1 MQISKLTGGISLG
14 QSIKRLAQIASPG
27 SRGGRGYWKSVRHV
41 DGTASIQ
48 WVYGTPSTQR
58 RGNPAPQQGGLL
70 QEGSELEEDPT
81 YTGNE
86 EEHLHYGIPAIHDQA
101 NQVTAGGFDSESD
114 PVPSSDIDGMLKGN
128 IDWIN
133 NHATTSVDHA
143 GMSDIIRREQ
153 QPEAVYSPLEKNAP
167 STTVRAFLETKTET
181 GSNGEQITTPV
192 VRMPYTLQLLAVS
205 MMVDEARS
213 KLKAPIQTS
222 KISDDTVG
230 RVGHAGEELGRHSE
244 RDTGESG
251 AYIDGDDT
259 QYDPTEQDE
268 HDEND
273 NLEQAILDYEDLT
286 GPDANSERD
295 RDDTARSND
304 LSVDRSAWDGTAEDQ
319 EDLETRQRLDPLAGE
334 TRAKDSSD
342 ISRAGHV
349 LNENDPNS
357 PIAEIISELKK
368 NHLELNRIE
377 GDNPDKPTIET
388 AQKFSGIKEN
398 ALSLDDFIALL
409 QPHKSIFA
417 DSSSDDQYK
426 EWIRE
431 HIQRAHLTAI
441 SADMGGWQ
449 IIPAS
454 SVDIPDSLVTM
465 TPGFGPPR
473 SGEPNR
479 YQRGGS
485 PLVYFLRG
493 DKDLLHSTKITAP
506 YGDSIPGFTKADV
519 ENLDEMINSPNSNFS
534 ALSRKANERLPGFK
548 SKQQLITRL
557 ASTLDILG
565 LDWNNDKWKQL
576 WNSGGLLEG
585 KQDRRSLTFH
595 TPIESRHLQSIE
607 DLFIYDINPRIE
619 EKKEQTRE
627 ILKQLSDN
635 GHVLCI
641 TTPERDSSSME
652 FPGYDPNEI
661 AMEEKDSFSSPV
673 IVIPS
678 KEKFM
683 LFGGKPEDYSNGT
696 KNISE
701 AQIHQMIIRR
711 EVNSISPED
720 ARKEIG
726 LENKIEEMLLDPK
739 RAKDLEGFLSLTHDL
754 PIMIRHTT
762 GAASSLDMAIGIQS
776 IYRNSSEEEK
786 KMMKSDLASACF
798 KWCNDNNTDIVTP
811 DDRHY
816 PYMLRGIGNDAPQ
829 ILFMRHG
836 GNRDLLDRLGLSPEN
851 ENSPRLV
858 ATVGTRN
865 VGTQEKG
872 KWKGDKTFASSLV
885 GRGREFATR
894 IASGLSQRGW
904 TIVSGL
910 ADGIDSISHSA
921 AINSPQVAILGGGV
935 DGLHISGATKKTRR
949 SFLMDEILKNGGVLV
964 SERLPGHMMGKNAGA
979 DLTKRNRLQTGMSAG
994 TIVVESPAT
1003 AENGNDTGTMRTVD
1017 SAVHQGRFLATVDPS
1032 AWQSGIASARTR
1044 VNNLVSGNQKI
1055 IREIGAYAIKGHDD
1069 ISIDTLSNLLLQSHQ
1084 QVADKVSDGLQIAAN
1099 GYDGSGRQHL
1109 VDYPSENTQLGSWDQ
1124 NNFVSRIRYGD
1135 PSLVVSP
1142 FPVEIF
1148 KRAYDYSDPTEQ
1160 MTENERT
1167 LRNILGS
1174 PSWESIS
1181 ERTGNPF
1188 SAKENNERSTYFRKQ
1203 NLGKFIQQAL
1213 AENIAVMPMHISSS
1227 SMDAIIRANA
1237 DHKKIFYSEDPRP
1250 DTREKENSF
1259 SWLIKNRKA
1268 PKRAEYLA
1276 AGLTGSRQ
1284 SFWHGFGNYWDWAPV
1299 MDDQTGNMITR
1310 TQDHVWNN
1318 LHPYSLESIVHYED
1332 ENGTV
1337 HTGAGFSNFSQ
1348 NFTTPEREKQKTTDK
1363 SFANGNAEGI
1373 YVKKRMQFDP
1383 SISIKTFSIGTRSSP
1398 IRIEVKK
1405 QLRNLGAQGKT
1416 SFPCVF
1422 SEITMYNKS
1431 TNGKY
1436 SIVARHNTVI
1446 ALSNDRRLK
1455 TDSLKTHRDVDR
1467 WNHDYA
1473 ALMLAEYAT
1482 RSQRFVSE
1490 AKKQARLRP
1499 DGTIRSSEVVPPRDA
1514 SDLSPHEWW
1523 GMSEATGP
1531 QIPPNTG
1538 PLGDAQGTGFYATPA
1553 RQSGPAGNADYAVV
1567 TDQFIA
1573 HNSSRQDE
1581 NQGSRTTNTV
1591 FLDKNL
1597 DLQQQRTILGTPAHS
1612 IYLGM
1617 KDSFQYPNSTQ
1628 VVSPTPRPVID
1639 LQKIPQRNL
1648 LGITSGQPSN
1658 DWYGKNTGR
1667 AERTQQI
1674 KDMIFGQAQNTEL
1687 TTQWLKNL
1695 SARNV
1700 HMFFVPYS
1708 PFSWRNLPKSLSAA
1722 NDSSISLVAPS
1733 ITVAPSSSKSI
1744 NEILVPIS
1752 SQGQS
1757 ISQGSM
1763 SIPIANWREQINNPL
1778 SSGSVQV
1785 NEEIGYGTKTGER
1798 TTVQRTMPGLFLVF
1812 GTTTTGN
1819 SQKDIEHMYIC
1830 LGNAANCAFTQNIGP
1845 SNDADQAR
1853 LLSDSSMI
1861 AESMQSL
1868 NTSNHEL
1875 YNQLTD
1881 SQIAS
1886 SSSSQDPSVTQRQRR
1901 AILFAKMYMRSFAK
1915 KIGLPLPFQE
1925 VETVSQQASQ
1935 QFIEHLQTLQTTID
1949 GFVNSHCE
1957 QNFSGPIYPSFAQRT
1972 AGSAMSAADD
1982 SPQTRKNNNSME
1994 YDPIAASRAKMI
2006 AAFNNTPVEYQI
2018 DEGRSHEIKSGDK
2031 QLLDSQ
2037 SIDAA
2042 LGGGRPLYTWIDEV
2056 AKSVKRAGGLL
2067 KSAVI
2072 FSEMI
2077 KEPSLKKVLMQ
2088 LKLAKPNNFS
2098 YPVIAPV
2105 TIGQYGSTIDNAG
2118 IENHAFA
2125 VALFSRY
2132 MEEKENYPK
2141 WMANKQYS
2149 EKRTELAPILNKA
2162 PANRT
2167 DQEKRTLLDNIKAI
2181 SYDAYLYDQ
2190 RKKRD
2195 AGEEIGDFSS
2205 YSDGFIIDSTVTNA
2219 LKDQRIINASIPA
2232 EHLNSPSARVFSVY
2246 NSAVSKDP
2254 TNLNFSNWL
2263 ESLKGTI
2270 DSGSAKRTQ
2279 IVSKSTDKP
2288 DTEKYLNGIVAK
2300 ITGLQAFLAS

>member
-81 YTGNE
+81 YTGDE

-153 QPEAVYSPLEKNAP
+153 QPETVYSPLEKNAP

-230 RVGHAGEELGRHSE
+230 RVGHAGEEIGRHSE
-244 RDTGESG
+244 RHSGESG
-251 AYIDGDDT
+251 AYIEGDDT
-259 QYDPTEQDE
+259 QYDPTEEDE
-268 HDEND
+268 HNEND
-273 NLEQAILDYEDLT
+273 TLEQAILDLAELNE
-286 GPDANSERD
+286 PDVNSERD

-304 LSVDRSAWDGTAEDQ
+304 LSVDRSGWDGTAENQ
-319 EDLETRQRLDPLAGE
+319 EDWETRQRLDPLAGE

-349 LNENDPNS
+349 LNENDPDS
-357 PIAEIISELKK
+357 PIAQIISELKK
-368 NHLELNRIE
+368 NHVELNRIE
-377 GDNPDKPTIET
+377 GEPTIET

-398 ALSLDDFIALL
+398 ALSIDDFVALL
-409 QPHKSIFA
+409 QPHKRVFA
-417 DSSSDDQYK
+417 DSASDVEYK
-426 EWIRE
+426 EWIKE
-431 HIQRAHLTAI
+431 HVQRAHLTAI

-454 SVDIPDSLVTM
+454 SVDIPDSLATM

-519 ENLDEMINSPNSNFS
+519 ENLDEMINSPNSNFF
-534 ALSRKANERLPGFK
+534 ALSRKANERLPEFK
-548 SKQQLITRL
+548 SKQQLITRF

-565 LDWNNDKWKQL
+565 LDWNNQKWKQL

-585 KQDRRSLTFH
+585 KQDSRSLNFH
-595 TPIESRHLQSIE
+595 TTIEPVSGHLQSIE
-607 DLFIYDINPRIE
+607 SLFTYNINPKIE
-619 EKKEQTRE
+619 EKKDQTRE
-627 ILKQLSDN
+627 ILKKLSDN
-635 GHVLCI
+635 GHILCI

-661 AMEEKDSFSSPV
+661 AMEEKDSFSNPV
-673 IVIPS
+673 IIIPS

-701 AQIHQMIIRR
+701 EQIQSMIQLG
-711 EVNSISPED
+711 EVTSTSPEG

-726 LENKIEEMLLDPK
+726 VGNKIEEMLLDPK
-739 RAKDLEGFLSLTHDL
+739 RIPDLEGFLRLTHDL
-754 PIMIRHTT
+754 SQNVNAVEMQLNYLNNSKT
-762 GAASSLDMAIGIQS
+762 G
-776 IYRNSSEEEK
+776 
-786 KMMKSDLASACF
+786 KMKMKSDLVAKCF
-798 KWCNDNNTDIVTP
+798 KWCYENNTDIVTP
-811 DDRHY
+811 DDKHY

-836 GNRDLLDRLGLSPEN
+836 GNRNLLDRLGLSPED

-865 VGTQEKG
+865 VGTEEKG

-885 GRGREFATR
+885 GRGHEFAR
-894 IASGLSQRGW
+894 GIASGLAQRGW

-935 DGLHISGATKKTRR
+935 DGLHISDGTKKTRR
-949 SFLMDEILKNGGVLV
+949 SILMDAILENGGVLV
-964 SERLPGHMMGKNAGA
+964 SERLPGHMMAKSAGA

-1003 AENGNDTGTMRTVD
+1003 AANGNDTGTMRTVD
-1017 SAVHQGRFLATVDPS
+1017 SAVHQGRFLATVDPN
-1032 AWQSGIASARTR
+1032 AWQSGISSVRR
-1044 VNNLVSGNQKI
+1044 KVNNLVSGNQKI
-1055 IREIGAYAIKGHDD
+1055 IREMSAYAIKGHDNA
-1069 ISIDTLSNLLLQSHQ
+1069 SIDTLSNLLFQSHQ
-1084 QVADKVSDGLQIAAN
+1084 QVANKVSKGLKDAAN
-1099 GYDGSGRQHL
+1099 NGSGRQHL

-1124 NNFVSRIRYGD
+1124 NNFVSTVQYGD

-1160 MTENERT
+1160 MTENERI

-1203 NLGKFIQQAL
+1203 NLGKFIQQSL

-1268 PKRAEYLA
+1268 PMRASYLA
-1276 AGLTGSRQ
+1276 GGLTGSRQ
-1284 SFWHGFGNYWDWAPV
+1284 SFWHGFGNYWDWAPSTDEV
-1299 MDDQTGNMITR
+1299 TGNTTTR
-1310 TQDHVWNN
+1310 TQDHDWNN
-1318 LHPYSLESIVHYED
+1318 LHPYSLETED
-1332 ENGTV
+1332 ENGLK
-1337 HTGAGFSNFSQ
+1337 HTGVGFSNFSQ
-1348 NFTTPEREKQKTTDK
+1348 NVTTPKREAQKSTDR
-1363 SFANGNAEGI
+1363 SFANGDAQAI
-1373 YVKKRMQFDP
+1373 YVRKRMQFDP

-1405 QLRNLGAQGKT
+1405 QLRNLGAQGKP

-1431 TNGKY
+1431 TNQKY

-1446 ALSNDRRLK
+1446 ALSNDRSLK
-1455 TDSLKTHRDVDR
+1455 RDSFKTHRDVDR

-1531 QIPPNTG
+1531 QIPPNAG

-1567 TDQFIA
+1567 TNQFIA
-1573 HNSSRQDE
+1573 HNASRQDE
-1581 NQGSRTTNTV
+1581 NQGSRTTNNV
-1591 FLDKNL
+1591 FLDRTTSA
-1597 DLQQQRTILGTPAHS
+1597 LQKQRTTLGTPAHS

-1617 KDSFQYPNSTQ
+1617 KDSFQYPSPTQ
-1628 VVSPTPRPVID
+1628 VVSPHPRSVID
-1639 LQKIPQRNL
+1639 LQKIPERNL
-1648 LGITSGQPSN
+1648 LGITSGQSSD

-1674 KDMIFGQAQNTEL
+1674 KDMIFGQTQNTEL

-1752 SQGQS
+1752 SQGQF

-1763 SIPIANWREQINNPL
+1763 SIPIGNWREQINNPL
-1778 SSGSVQV
+1778 GSSNVQV
-1785 NEEIGYGTKTGER
+1785 NEEIGYGTKTAEG

-1819 SQKDIEHMYIC
+1819 SQKDVEHMYIC

-1845 SNDADQAR
+1845 SNVADQAR

-1861 AESMQSL
+1861 ADSMQSL

-1881 SQIAS
+1881 AQMTS

-1901 AILFAKMYMRSFAK
+1901 AILFAKMYMRSFAQ

-1925 VETVSQQASQ
+1925 VETVSQQASP
-1935 QFIEHLQTLQTTID
+1935 QFTQHLQTLQTTID
-1949 GFVNSHCE
+1949 GLVNSHCE
-1957 QNFSGPIYPSFAQRT
+1957 QNVSGPTYPSFAQRT

-1982 SPQTRKNNNSME
+1982 SPQTRKDNNLVE

-2006 AAFNNTPVEYQI
+2006 AAFNNTPAEYQI
-2018 DEGRSHEIKSGDK
+2018 GEGRSHEIKSGDK
-2031 QLLDSQ
+2031 PLLDSQ

-2042 LGGGRPLYTWIDEV
+2042 LGGGRPLYRWIDEV

-2077 KEPSLKKVLMQ
+2077 KHPSLKKVLMQ
-2088 LKLAKPNNFS
+2088 LKLARPNGFS

-2105 TIGQYGSTIDNAG
+2105 TIGQFGSTIDNAG

-2125 VALFSRY
+2125 VALFARY

-2141 WMANKQYS
+2141 WMANKQFS
-2149 EKRTELAPILNKA
+2149 EKRTELAPILNKELKD
-2162 PANRT
+2162 RT
-2167 DQEKRTLLDNIKAI
+2167 AEERKTLLNNINAI
-2181 SYDAYLYDQ
+2181 SYDAYLYNQ

-2195 AGEEIGDFSS
+2195 EGQIGDFSS
-2205 YSDGFIIDSTVTNA
+2205 YSDGFIIDGTVTDA
-2219 LKDQRIINASIPA
+2219 LKDRKIINASIPA
-2232 EHLNSPSARVFSVY
+2232 ENLDSPNARVFSVY
-2246 NSAVSKDP
+2246 NSSVASKDP
-2254 TNLNFSNWL
+2254 TNLTFSGWL
-2263 ESLKGTI
+2263 DALKGTI
-2270 DSGSAKRTQ
+2270 DAGSAKRGQ
-2279 IVSKSTDKP
+2279 IVSRSIDKP
-2288 DTEKYLNGIVAK
+2288 QTEQYLNGIVAK